1 MVASRPAEAGRQTF
15 SRGVTL
21 SSRES
26 DPVDHA
32 RTTRQHAGETF
43 TYGANVPG
51 LAGAAV
57 ALVALII
64 GLFASATKHASVG
77 WAGVGVAVVLG
88 VLSAAWL
95 LRTHRKVRKAERAW
109 HAANSDEPAPPPSS

>member
-1 MVASRPAEAGRQTF
+1 MK
-15 SRGVTL
+15 L
-21 SSRES
+21 SSRRS

-43 TYGANVPG
+43 THGANAPG
-51 LAGAAV
+51 LAGAAI
-57 ALVALII
+57 ALVALMV
-64 GLFASATKHASVG
+64 GLFALATRHTTTG
-77 WAGVGVAVVLG
+77 WAGVIVAVVVG

-95 LRTHRKVRKAERAW
+95 LRTHRKVRNAERAW

>member
-1 MVASRPAEAGRQTF
+1 MSPRQ
-15 SRGVTL
+15 
-21 SSRES
+21 S

-32 RTTRQHAGETF
+32 RTTRQHAGETLS
-43 TYGANVPG
+43 YGANAPG

-64 GLFASATKHASVG
+64 GLFALATWHATTG
-77 WAGVGVAVVLG
+77 WAAVVVAVVVG
-88 VLSAAWL
+88 VLSTAWL

-109 HAANSDEPAPPPSS
+109 HAENSDEPAPPPSS